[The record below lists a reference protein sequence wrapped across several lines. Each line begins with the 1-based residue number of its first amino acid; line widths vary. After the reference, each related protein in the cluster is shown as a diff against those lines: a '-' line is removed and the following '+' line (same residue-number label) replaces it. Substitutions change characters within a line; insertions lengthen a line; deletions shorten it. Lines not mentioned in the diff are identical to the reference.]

1 MSAVYNRVHEV
12 EVSHDH
18 HGSGRFGLGLECS
31 AVEWSGVE
39 CGGEIAGTNVGLSVC
54 LAVS

>member
-1 MSAVYNRVHEV
+1 VVDNRVHEL

-18 HGSGRFGLGLECS
+18 HGSRRFGLGLGLDC
-31 AVEWSGVE
+31 SGVE
-39 CGGEIAGTNVGLSVC
+39 LSVEVKLRVGTNVGLSVC